1 MVTSLRRRE
10 ETASTNL
17 AGSAA
22 RIERC
27 EAASQSVRQQPA
39 VAPCVSSRQ
48 HVPKSTSCCSACTSS
63 RSTSAPVLMAPE
75 HQPVVHHEG
84 LAGPGGWVAA
94 APELPIAVLGAA
106 RRQLDVPRSADII
119 YKVCPD
125 VPSGPVRSESCWNS
139 SQGTP
144 GVCPDVCPEKS
155 RLRRECARRGGVPSG
170 PIWRYTATVHKYAV
184 LYRTLNS

>member
-1 MVTSLRRRE
+1 MATSLRRRE

-63 RSTSAPVLMAPE
+63 RSTSAPVLTAPE
-75 HQPVVHHEG
+75 HQV
-84 LAGPGGWVAA
+84 VAA
-94 APELPIAVLGAA
+94 AVVTAIPPGLQLLCLLSAA
-106 RRQLDVPRSADII
+106 DRQNRKSDRQERPALNHVVAKSSHARGE
-119 YKVCPD
+119 PD
-125 VPSGPVRSESCWNS
+125 
-139 SQGTP
+139 
-144 GVCPDVCPEKS
+144 D
-155 RLRRECARRGGVPSG
+155 GG
-170 PIWRYTATVHKYAV
+170 
-184 LYRTLNS
+184 

>member
-1 MVTSLRRRE
+1 MATSLRRRE

-63 RSTSAPVLMAPE
+63 RSTSAPVLTAPE
-75 HQPVVHHEG
+75 HQVVAGAVVTAACNYCVCCLLSAADRQNRKSDKQERPG
-84 LAGPGGWVAA
+84 LNHVVAKSSH
-94 APELPIAVLGAA
+94 A
-106 RRQLDVPRSADII
+106 RGE
-119 YKVCPD
+119 PD
-125 VPSGPVRSESCWNS
+125 DG
-139 SQGTP
+139 
-144 GVCPDVCPEKS
+144 D
-155 RLRRECARRGGVPSG
+155 
-170 PIWRYTATVHKYAV
+170 
-184 LYRTLNS
+184 